1 MRSFFY
7 TLRQRLQTF
16 MIGRYGG
23 DLLSKHINVLSMIL
37 LVVSWFWRWAYIG
50 AVALL
55 VWSIVRICSRNIYK
69 RQRENQAYLNLLSK
83 LKKRRNLL
91 RSRWRDRRTHR
102 FFKCPSCKEYL
113 RVPKGRGNVHIT
125 CPRCRHEIER
135 KT

>member
-23 DLLSKHINVLSMIL
+23 DLLSKHLNVLSML
-37 LVVSWFWRWAYIG
+37 LLIVSFCWRWAYIG
-50 AVALL
+50 AVVLL
-55 VWSIVRICSRNIYK
+55 VWSLVRTCSRNVYK
-69 RQRENQAYLNLLSK
+69 RQCENQAYLNFLGK

-91 RSRWRDRRTHR
+91 KSRWRDRRTHR

-113 RVPKGRGNVHIT
+113 RVPKGRGKVRIT

-135 KT
+135 NT